1 MSDAFNQM
9 LAQGPTPIKFAD
21 PVNQMAQLMQLKN
34 YQQTGVV
41 NQMAI
46 DKGNR
51 QLADQA
57 AYRNMLAQPGFNSTD
72 PATRAQI
79 LGLGRGED
87 LTAMDASAKTQRD
100 LAKTA
105 YDERAASYKAGA
117 PFNATAQQYL
127 DYFDAGAQ
135 DPILGAHW
143 ESNEGGIA
151 PMRARL
157 VQVLST
163 PEGLAHV
170 REAAGGQT
178 QAGRDTHDVAMAKI
192 AEANARAA
200 KAGRPDAPTAA
211 DKGSNFQL
219 VQDTNGNWVNVDKR
233 TGLAPSGSPV
243 QGRAPGSPAPL
254 SAVQQQKI
262 NRDKLAD
269 RGVIDQLNASLRSM
283 EIPIYGADIPAKTDA
298 SGKIVPAS
306 KTPGLLSKGFDTSGI
321 EGVMGKLP
329 SLPGGKAAQAE
340 SYLKSVVNQMKGV
353 GRSLM
358 TSANQGK
365 LGNMAVQEWQI
376 AADQVAS
383 IDPVKDPDW
392 KSKLEEVVTRMK
404 YNIKLKENQFS
415 ELYPDADP
423 GAATPPPSAEGKP
436 ATAQSIL
443 DEADA
448 IILRGK

>member
-1 MSDAFNQM
+1 
-9 LAQGPTPIKFAD
+9 
-21 PVNQMAQLMQLKN
+21 
-34 YQQTGVV
+34 
-41 NQMAI
+41 
-46 DKGNR
+46 
-51 QLADQA
+51 
-57 AYRNMLAQPGFNSTD
+57 
-72 PATRAQI
+72 
-79 LGLGRGED
+79 
-87 LTAMDASAKTQRD
+87 
-100 LAKTA
+100 
-105 YDERAASYKAGA
+105 
-117 PFNATAQQYL
+117 
-127 DYFDAGAQ
+127 
-135 DPILGAHW
+135 
-143 ESNEGGIA
+143 
-151 PMRARL
+151 MRARL

-178 QAGRDTHDVAMAKI
+178 QAGQDTHDVAMAKI

-200 KAGRPDAPTAA
+200 KAGRPDAPTA
-211 DKGSNFQL
+211 KGSNFQL

-254 SAVQQQKI
+254 SAVQQQKFS
-262 NRDKLAD
+262 RDKLAD

-340 SYLKSVVNQMKGV
+340 SYLKSVANQMKGV

-404 YNIKLKENQFS
+404 YNIKLKEDQFS
-415 ELYPDADP
+415 ELYPDGEP
-423 GAATPPPSAEGKP
+423 GNVTSNVTPTATGGERTTSSGVKY
-436 ATAQSIL
+436 TM
-443 DEADA
+443 EAD
-448 IILRGK
+448 

>member
-1 MSDAFNQM
+1 MTAAFNQM
-9 LAQGPTPIKFAD
+9 LAQGPTPIKFEN

-34 YQQTGVV
+34 AQQTGVV

-46 DKGNR
+46 DKGQR
-51 QLADQA
+51 QQADQA
-57 AYRNMLAQPGFNSTD
+57 SLRNMLGQTGFNVND
-72 PATRAQI
+72 PAQRAQL
-79 LGLGRGED
+79 LGYEGGPEIVSALD
-87 LTAMDASAKTQRD
+87 TSAKTQRE

-117 PFNATAQQYL
+117 PYNGSVQDYL
-127 DYFDAGAQ
+127 NYFDAGAQ
-135 DPILGAHW
+135 DPVLGAHW
-143 ESNEGGIA
+143 EQYEGGIA

-178 QAGRDTHDVAMAKI
+178 QAGQDTHDVAMAKI

-200 KAGRPDAPTAA
+200 KAGRPDAPTA
-211 DKGSNFQL
+211 KGSNFQL

-254 SAVQQQKI
+254 SAVQQQKFS
-262 NRDKLAD
+262 RDKLAD

-340 SYLKSVVNQMKGV
+340 SYLKSVANQMKGV

-404 YNIKLKENQFS
+404 YNIKLKEDQFS
-415 ELYPDADP
+415 ELYPDGEP
-423 GAATPPPSAEGKP
+423 GNVTSNVTPTATGGERTTSSGVKY
-436 ATAQSIL
+436 TM
-443 DEADA
+443 EAD
-448 IILRGK
+448 